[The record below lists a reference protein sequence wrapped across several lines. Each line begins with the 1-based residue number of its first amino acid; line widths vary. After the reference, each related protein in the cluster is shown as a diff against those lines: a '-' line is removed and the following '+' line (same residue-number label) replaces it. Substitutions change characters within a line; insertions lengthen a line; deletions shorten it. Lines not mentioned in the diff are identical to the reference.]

1 MRTVL
6 SRSFERAWNVN
17 REMRGWGL
25 GERLDLLLDTGDSD
39 NDLDCDE

>member
-6 SRSFERAWNVN
+6 SRSLERAWNVN

-25 GERLDLLLDTGDSD
+25 GDSLDLLPDNGDSD